1 MGKHDMGAEKV
12 HCAKWLEFCTFAAVL
27 INQGS

>member
-1 MGKHDMGAEKV
+1 MGAEKV
-12 HCAKWLEFCTFAAVL
+12 HCAKWLKFCTFAAVL